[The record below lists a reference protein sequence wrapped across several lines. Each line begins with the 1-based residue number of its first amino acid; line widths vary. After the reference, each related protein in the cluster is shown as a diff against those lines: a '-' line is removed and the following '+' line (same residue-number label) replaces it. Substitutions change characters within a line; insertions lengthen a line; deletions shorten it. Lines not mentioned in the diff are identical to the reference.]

1 MKFFQPHPCLPSRL
15 RPPGPQPGGC
25 HGGVWGCQTGYP
37 VLGRGQMGLQLPA
50 EAAGLGNRAGKVGGS
65 LWGGGPQGPLAGL
78 VTALSPAFT
87 SSWCQDRAL
96 GQQAEAQPGPQ
107 LSH

>member
-65 LWGGGPQGPLAGL
+65 LLGGVPRVLWQG
-78 VTALSPAFT
+78 
-87 SSWCQDRAL
+87 W
-96 GQQAEAQPGPQ
+96 
-107 LSH
+107 